1 MNFRTGSFCTP
12 SSISHRRRR
21 SEVDRRQDRLSYPM
35 TERLYYQDCYLR
47 EFRARVVETD
57 GCRVCLDRTAFYPTS
72 GGQPFDLGTLGG
84 VAVREVIDEDDR
96 IAHLL
101 EAPIGA
107 AEEVQ
112 GRIDWERRYDHMQQ
126 HTGQHLLSAVL
137 EDLFEIRTVSFH
149 LGSEVS
155 TIDVDAPS
163 LTPEQLERA
172 EESCAAVI
180 AEARPVQI
188 TFEDAS
194 ATLELRK
201 ASERTGTLRI
211 VSIDKLDRSA
221 CGGTHVRTTAEI
233 GLILTGKSEKIRGTT
248 RLEFVCGSR
257 ALRRARAD
265 YRLLGAIGRTL
276 SVPPEQAPELLAGL
290 IEKNK
295 SLEKTTQHLATEL
308 ARREGKYLYIAAEP
322 GPDGIRRVIQRGVID
337 DAMRA
342 RAQAFVSSLPPG
354 EKAVFLAVCDQ
365 PPSLLLA
372 ASTDSGIHA
381 GDRVK
386 AAVAAAHGRGGGNA
400 QLGQGSVPDA
410 AALASAEALL
420 R

>member
-1 MNFRTGSFCTP
+1 
-12 SSISHRRRR
+12 
-21 SEVDRRQDRLSYPM
+21 M

-47 EFRARVVETD
+47 EFNARVVETD
-57 GCRVCLDRTAFYPTS
+57 GLRVYLDRTAFYPTS
-72 GGQPFDLGTLGG
+72 GGQPFDLGTVGG
-84 VAVREVIDEDDR
+84 VAVREVIDEEDR
-96 IAHLL
+96 IVHVMEKPL
-101 EAPIGA
+101 GA
-107 AEEVQ
+107 TEVQ
-112 GRIDWERRYDHMQQ
+112 GHIDWERRYDHMQQ

-137 EDLFEIRTVSFH
+137 EELFKIRTVSFH
-149 LGSEVS
+149 LGTEVS
-155 TIDVDAPS
+155 TIDVDAPL

-172 EESCAAVI
+172 EERCAEVV
-180 AEARPVQI
+180 AEGRPVQI

-194 ATLELRK
+194 TTLELRK

-221 CGGTHVRTTAEI
+221 CGGSHVRSTAEV
-233 GLILTGKSEKIRGTT
+233 GMVLTGKSEKIRGTT
-248 RLEFVCGSR
+248 RLEFVCGNR

-265 YRLLGAIGRTL
+265 YRLLAAIGRTL
-276 SVPPEQAPELLAGL
+276 SVPPEQTPELLAGL

-295 SLEKTTQHLATEL
+295 SLEKTTQRLATEL
-308 ARREGKYLYIAAEP
+308 ARREGKELFLAAEP
-322 GPDGIRRVIQRGVID
+322 GPDGMRRVTQRGPID
-337 DAMRA
+337 DAMRV
-342 RAQAFVSSLPPG
+342 RAQAFVAG
-354 EKAVFLAVCDQ
+354 VKAVFLAVCDQ

-372 ASTDSGIHA
+372 ASADSGIHA

>member
-1 MNFRTGSFCTP
+1 VT
-12 SSISHRRRR
+12 
-21 SEVDRRQDRLSYPM
+21 Q
-35 TERLYYQDCYLR
+35 RLYYQDCYLR
-47 EFRARVVETD
+47 EFTARVVETN
-57 GCRVCLDRTAFYPTS
+57 GNRVYLDRTAFYPTS

-84 VAVREVIDEDDR
+84 IAVREVVDEEDR

-101 EAPIGA
+101 DSPLVA
-107 AEEVQ
+107 AEVQ
-112 GRIDWERRYDHMQQ
+112 GVIDWERRYDHMQQ

-137 EDLFEIRTVSFH
+137 EELLKIRTVSFH
-149 LGSEVS
+149 LGTQVS

-163 LTPEQLERA
+163 ITPEQLERVEERCA
-172 EESCAAVI
+172 EVI
-180 AEARPVQI
+180 AQARPVQI

-221 CGGTHVRTTAEI
+221 CGGTHLKTTAEI

-248 RLEFVCGSR
+248 RLEFVCGNR
-257 ALRRARAD
+257 ALRRARLD
-265 YRLLGAIGRTL
+265 YRLVAAIGRTL
-276 SVPPEQAPELLAGL
+276 SVPPEQTPDLLAGL

-295 SLEKTTQHLATEL
+295 SLEKTGQRLATEL
-308 ARREGKYLYIAAEP
+308 ARREGTEMFLATEP
-322 GPDGIRRVIQRGVID
+322 GPDGIRRMIQRGPID

-342 RAQAFVSSLPPG
+342 RAQAFVAG
-354 EKAVFLAVCDQ
+354 VKAVFLAICDQ

-372 ASTDSGIHA
+372 ASADSGIHA

-386 AAVAAAHGRGGGNA
+386 AAVTAANGRGGGNQ

>member
-1 MNFRTGSFCTP
+1 MS
-12 SSISHRRRR
+12 
-21 SEVDRRQDRLSYPM
+21 
-35 TERLYYQDCYLR
+35 ERLYYQDCYLR
-47 EFRARVVETD
+47 EFKARVVETD
-57 GCRVCLDRTAFYPTS
+57 GNRVYLDRTAFYPTS

-84 VAVREVIDEDDR
+84 IPVRDVIDEEDR
-96 IAHLL
+96 IGHVMDSPL
-101 EAPIGA
+101 A
-107 AEEVQ
+107 AGDVA
-112 GRIDWERRYDHMQQ
+112 GVIDWERRYDHMQQ
-126 HTGQHLLSAVL
+126 HTGQHLFSAVL
-137 EDLFEIRTVSFH
+137 EELFKIRTVSFH
-149 LGSEVS
+149 LGTDVS

-172 EESCAAVI
+172 EERCAEVI
-180 AEARPVQI
+180 AQARPVRI

-194 ATLELRK
+194 TTLELRK

-211 VSIDKLDRSA
+211 VSIESLDRSA
-221 CGGTHVRTTAEI
+221 CGGTHVKTTAEI
-233 GLILTGKSEKIRGTT
+233 GLILTGKSEKIRGIT
-248 RLEFVCGSR
+248 RLEFVCGNR

-265 YRLLGAIGRTL
+265 YRRLAAIGRIL
-276 SVPPEQAPELLAGL
+276 SVPPEQTPELLAGL

-295 SLEKTTQHLATEL
+295 SLEKTTQRLATEL
-308 ARREGKYLYIAAEP
+308 ARREGKELFLAAEP
-322 GPDGIRRVIQRGVID
+322 GLDGIRRVVQRGPID

-342 RAQAFVSSLPPG
+342 RAQAFVAG

-372 ASTDSGIHA
+372 ASADSGIHA

-386 AAVAAAHGRGGGNA
+386 AAVAVSQGRGGGNA

>member
-1 MNFRTGSFCTP
+1 
-12 SSISHRRRR
+12 
-21 SEVDRRQDRLSYPM
+21 M

-47 EFRARVVETD
+47 EFNARVVETD
-57 GCRVCLDRTAFYPTS
+57 GLRVYLDRTAFYPTS
-72 GGQPFDLGTLGG
+72 GGQPFDLGTVGG
-84 VAVREVIDEDDR
+84 VAVREVIDEEDR
-96 IAHLL
+96 IVHVMEKPL
-101 EAPIGA
+101 GA
-107 AEEVQ
+107 TEVQ
-112 GRIDWERRYDHMQQ
+112 GHIDWERRYDHMQQ

-137 EDLFEIRTVSFH
+137 EELFKIRTVSFH
-149 LGSEVS
+149 LGTEVS
-155 TIDVDAPS
+155 TIDVDAPL

-172 EESCAAVI
+172 EERCAEVV
-180 AEARPVQI
+180 AEGRPVQI

-194 ATLELRK
+194 TTLELRK

-221 CGGTHVRTTAEI
+221 CGGSHVRSTAEV
-233 GLILTGKSEKIRGTT
+233 GMVLTGKSEKIRGTT
-248 RLEFVCGSR
+248 RLEFVCGNR

-265 YRLLGAIGRTL
+265 YRLLAAIGRTL
-276 SVPPEQAPELLAGL
+276 SVPPEQTPELLAGL

-295 SLEKTTQHLATEL
+295 SLEKTTQRLATEL
-308 ARREGKYLYIAAEP
+308 ARREGKELFLAAEP
-322 GPDGIRRVIQRGVID
+322 GPDGIRRVTQRGPID
-337 DAMRA
+337 DATRT
-342 RAQAFVSSLPPG
+342 RAQAFVAG
-354 EKAVFLAVCDQ
+354 VKAVFLAVCDQ

-372 ASTDSGIHA
+372 ASADSGIHA